1 MSSTYYRRSQ
11 KNKEAELRLIIQNG
25 SLQHIRLAAL
35 NIASK
40 VKPID
45 LLDRSIE
52 LNMDTNIQSFS
63 ARLLACFPTA
73 SVPSTRRDA
82 FQDSVAIVFKDP
94 NLSPYEKIG
103 KTLEA
108 FKVLKKELGYPKV
121 KHIEVQKT
129 CTTHLI
135 ALAWQSL
142 HIEAPAPIPPIGA
155 APLQNIIRPTTF
167 DFNFRS
173 KKDPSEYIQFMAQ
186 SEEFKAS
193 LKKFTPWQLIAGH
206 KGLGETL
213 KDTQK
218 QEHLFSAYLN
228 MLDPSN
234 FDRQRIQ
241 LLLEKTLDQS
251 LSIYDFNKKE
261 RRLMLPWIREMQ
273 RRVIENTPT
282 KVDGAGELGLSMIR
296 KTLKTKGPQH
306 LMECKLIPPEARLPI
321 LDLFDK
327 EIGETYRV
335 AESLLAGDDSHMQAM
350 LEMKWQQKIGTALPY
365 IESDIVSI
373 FA

>member
-35 NIASK
+35 NIASE
-40 VKPID
+40 VNPINV
-45 LLDRSIE
+45 LDRSIE
-52 LNMDTNIQSFS
+52 LNMDANIQSFS
-63 ARLLACFPTA
+63 ARVLSCFPTA
-73 SVPSTRRDA
+73 SVPSTRRNA
-82 FQDSVAIVFKDP
+82 FQDAVAVAFKDA

-103 KTLEA
+103 KALDA
-108 FKVLKKELGYPKV
+108 FKALKKELGYPKV
-121 KHIEVQKT
+121 KHTEIQKA
-129 CTTHLI
+129 CTKHLV
-135 ALAWQSL
+135 ALAWQDL
-142 HIEAPAPIPPIGA
+142 YIEAPTPIPPIGST
-155 APLQNIIRPTTF
+155 PLQNVIKPTTF
-167 DFNFRS
+167 DFSFRS
-173 KKDPSEYIQFMAQ
+173 KKDPSEHIQFMAQ
-186 SEEFKAS
+186 SEEFRAA

-234 FDRQRIQ
+234 FDRQRIEV
-241 LLLEKTLDQS
+241 LLEKTLDQS
-251 LSIYDFNKKE
+251 LSIYDFSKQE
-261 RRLMLPWIREMQ
+261 RRAMLPWIREMQ
-273 RRVIENTPT
+273 RRVIENTPD
-282 KVDGAGELGLSMIR
+282 KVDGGGELGVSVIR
-296 KTLKTKGPQH
+296 RTLKTKGPQH
-306 LMECKLIPPEARLPI
+306 LMECKLIPPAARLPI

-335 AESLLAGDDSHMQAM
+335 ADTLLAGDDNHMQAM

-373 FA
+373 FS